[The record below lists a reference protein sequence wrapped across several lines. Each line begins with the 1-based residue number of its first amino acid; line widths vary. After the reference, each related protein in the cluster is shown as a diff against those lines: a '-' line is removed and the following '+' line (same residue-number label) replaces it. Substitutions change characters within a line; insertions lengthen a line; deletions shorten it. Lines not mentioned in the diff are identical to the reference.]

1 MARAHKRGDV
11 WHTTD
16 VIPDVLSCFRT
27 LQHTKKSILAVVSLP
42 RLAPRPTRSVCS
54 EVDLRP
60 CNGLVT
66 GIPRSQKKLTGETTK
81 SRNIVIEKHHQNS
94 LRKRSIT
101 NNVQQVSLATSIS
114 TEVTVTL
121 VEQSP
126 SVSHRGILSNNQRL
140 SPMISTFPHQYSA
153 EGAVLST
160 ISHCIPCTF
169 RSLAYPAQEWSWA
182 LRLMSSNNRKIL

>member
-42 RLAPRPTRSVCS
+42 QLAPRPTRSVCS

-66 GIPRSQKKLTGETTK
+66 GIPSKSKK
-81 SRNIVIEKHHQNS
+81 ID
-94 LRKRSIT
+94 
-101 NNVQQVSLATSIS
+101 
-114 TEVTVTL
+114 
-121 VEQSP
+121 
-126 SVSHRGILSNNQRL
+126 
-140 SPMISTFPHQYSA
+140 
-153 EGAVLST
+153 
-160 ISHCIPCTF
+160 
-169 RSLAYPAQEWSWA
+169 W
-182 LRLMSSNNRKIL
+182 RKIDDPGVQESFAWADYSDDDL